1 MDMQSDGSVVE
12 MVTDRPLSD
21 EELHARACAVL
32 VATAENRDEDV
43 DELLVDLVWGDLVT
57 VMFTVANL
65 ALGYVA
71 PRGWDVRDP
80 AVRARLAERLRADL
94 LARAARQGGPAD
106 GDG

>member
-1 MDMQSDGSVVE
+1 ME

-32 VATAENRDEDV
+32 VATADNRDEDV
-43 DELLVDLVWGDLVT
+43 DELLVDLIWPDLVT
-57 VMFTVANL
+57 VVFLVANL

-71 PRGWDVRDP
+71 PRSWDVRDP
-80 AVRARLAERLRADL
+80 AVRERLAERLRAEL
-94 LARAARQGGPAD
+94 LARAARREGLAD